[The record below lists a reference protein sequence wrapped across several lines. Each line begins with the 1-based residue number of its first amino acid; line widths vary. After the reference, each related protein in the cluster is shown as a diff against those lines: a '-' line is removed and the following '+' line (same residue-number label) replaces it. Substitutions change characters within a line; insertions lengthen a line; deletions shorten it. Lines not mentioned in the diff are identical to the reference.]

1 MSDNLLS
8 AAMSVKSFSP
18 IHKAVEVEIAI
29 SPDPEDRETYHS
41 GNTVKLPSDW
51 VKRADLTPDEAKK
64 WSSIYGR
71 SPWIKTIAL
80 SNTGLLKILDGID
93 AEVVEN
99 KRVDDRGIPHYCEWT
114 TQVSL
119 TKPDGSK
126 GILFGDYAMDLR
138 LPRNVDDGGARYQEH
153 LMSNQDKLVAVL
165 QEKKMN
171 RKYNSREDGRWDAF
185 IEKAW
190 LSFSEDEQVEI
201 QVKAAY
207 RAERA
212 IIKMRPFLV
221 QRAQTGSRN
230 RAIRSLGIRSWYFPH
245 ELEHPI
251 RIRRVEF
258 NWEQAQELLG
268 EEQTKGLLLAL
279 VERQFGVPASEIKAL
294 AAPAP
299 LPAQEV
305 EQVLDAEVLE
315 EAFEDTEESEVESE
329 PKPVEEECDDELLSV
344 PLIPLK
350 KEPRAKKQP
359 AFSFKEVQE
368 LPFTTDRE
376 GRRPIQE
383 QMKQYLKHLVA
394 VLESAGYDNRPYRK
408 NLLIELFDTSDFKEF
423 VLGWFRLLER
433 YACHIRDAKDEDK
446 EVAKAYAKRIVA
458 VGREHQLDWDGAVE
472 SLVAQDDE
480 ESIPL

>member
-8 AAMSVKSFSP
+8 AVMSVKSSSP
-18 IHKAVEVEIAI
+18 FHKAVEVEIAI

-51 VKRADLTPDEAKK
+51 VKRAGLTPDEAKK
-64 WSSIYGR
+64 WSSIYGHGQWR
-71 SPWIKTIAL
+71 KTVAL
-80 SNTGLLKILDGID
+80 SNTGLLKIFDGID

-99 KRVDDRGIPHYCEWT
+99 KRVDDRSISHYCEWT

-138 LPRNVDDGGARYQEH
+138 LPCNIDGGGARYQEH

-185 IEKAW
+185 IEEAW

-201 QVKAAY
+201 QGKAAY

-212 IIKMRPFLV
+212 IIKMRPFLI
-221 QRAQTGSRN
+221 QRAQTGARN

-258 NWEQAQELLG
+258 NWEKAKEFLG
-268 EEQTKGLLLAL
+268 EDQTKGLLMAL
-279 VERQFGVPASEIKAL
+279 VEREFGVPASEIKAL

-299 LPAQEV
+299 MPTQEV
-305 EQVLDAEVLE
+305 EQILDAEVIE
-315 EAFEDTEESEVESE
+315 EAFEDTKEPEVEPES
-329 PKPVEEECDDELLSV
+329 VEEKQEEKPEPAKATIVDSPPTNIEWLQTADFMTEYNERAMKSYIAYISSLL
-344 PLIPLK
+344 K
-350 KEPRAKKQP
+350 
-359 AFSFKEVQE
+359 
-368 LPFTTDRE
+368 T
-376 GRRPIQE
+376 
-383 QMKQYLKHLVA
+383 
-394 VLESAGYDNRPYRK
+394 AGYEVDKHRK
-408 NLLIELFDTSDFKEF
+408 NLIHQLFGTAMTTDF
-423 VLGWFRLLER
+423 VLGWLRLLER
-433 YACHIRDAKDEDK
+433 YACHLRDAKEGDREA
-446 EVAKAYAKRIVA
+446 AKAYAKRVVA
-458 VGREHQLDWDGAVE
+458 AGVAKQKDWDGAVE
-472 SLVAQDDE
+472 LLAAQDDE
-480 ESIPL
+480 NSIPF

>member
-1 MSDNLLS
+1 
-8 AAMSVKSFSP
+8 
-18 IHKAVEVEIAI
+18 
-29 SPDPEDRETYHS
+29 
-41 GNTVKLPSDW
+41 
-51 VKRADLTPDEAKK
+51 
-64 WSSIYGR
+64 
-71 SPWIKTIAL
+71 
-80 SNTGLLKILDGID
+80 
-93 AEVVEN
+93 
-99 KRVDDRGIPHYCEWT
+99 
-114 TQVSL
+114 
-119 TKPDGSK
+119 
-126 GILFGDYAMDLR
+126 
-138 LPRNVDDGGARYQEH
+138 
-153 LMSNQDKLVAVL
+153 MSNQDKLVAVL

-221 QRAQTGSRN
+221 QRVQTGSRN

-315 EAFEDTEESEVESE
+315 EAFEDTEESGVESE
-329 PKPVEEECDDELLSV
+329 PELVEEKQEKVIEPAEATPIDPLPTNIEWLQTADFMTEYNEKAMKSYIVYISSLLKSV
-344 PLIPLK
+344 GYK
-350 KEPRAKKQP
+350 
-359 AFSFKEVQE
+359 V
-368 LPFTTDRE
+368 D
-376 GRRPIQE
+376 
-383 QMKQYLKHLVA
+383 KH
-394 VLESAGYDNRPYRK
+394 RK
-408 NLLIELFDTSDFKEF
+408 NLIHQLFGTAMTTDF
-423 VLGWFRLLER
+423 VLGWLRLLER
-433 YACHIRDAKDEDK
+433 YACHLRDAKEGDREA
-446 EVAKAYAKRIVA
+446 AKAYAKRVVA
-458 VGREHQLDWDGAVE
+458 TGVRQQADWDGAVE
-472 SLVAQDDE
+472 FLVAQDDE
-480 ESIPL
+480 DSIPF

>member
-1 MSDNLLS
+1 MTDNLLS

-51 VKRADLTPDEAKK
+51 VKRAGLTPDEAKK
-64 WSSIYGR
+64 WSGVYGR
-71 SPWIKTIAL
+71 SQWIKTIAL

-99 KRVDDRGIPHYCEWT
+99 KRVDNRSIPHYCEWT

-138 LPRNVDDGGARYQEH
+138 LPCNVDGGGARYQEH
-153 LMSNQDKLVAVL
+153 LMSHQDKLVAVL
-165 QEKKMN
+165 QEGKMN

-190 LSFSEDEQVEI
+190 LSFSDDEQVEI
-201 QVKAAY
+201 QGKAAY

-212 IIKMRPFLV
+212 IIKMRPFLI
-221 QRAQTGSRN
+221 QRAQTGARN

-258 NWEQAQELLG
+258 NWEKAKEFLG
-268 EEQTKGLLLAL
+268 EDQTKGLLLAL
-279 VERQFGVPASEIKAL
+279 VEQQFGVPASEIKAL

-299 LPAQEV
+299 LPTQEV
-305 EQVLDAEVLE
+305 EQILDAEEKQAKSHL
-315 EAFEDTEESEVESE
+315 AFPSKKS
-329 PKPVEEECDDELLSV
+329 KNCLL
-344 PLIPLK
+344 
-350 KEPRAKKQP
+350 
-359 AFSFKEVQE
+359 
-368 LPFTTDRE
+368 
-376 GRRPIQE
+376 
-383 QMKQYLKHLVA
+383 
-394 VLESAGYDNRPYRK
+394 
-408 NLLIELFDTSDFKEF
+408 
-423 VLGWFRLLER
+423 
-433 YACHIRDAKDEDK
+433 
-446 EVAKAYAKRIVA
+446 
-458 VGREHQLDWDGAVE
+458 
-472 SLVAQDDE
+472 
-480 ESIPL
+480 